1 VNALV
6 AVFSVLVGLFVL
18 AQLANVKV
26 WRAWWQ
32 YLRSHTWRYWWE
44 VSWLRLVLALLLVG
58 GLVYWGL
65 FLAPE
70 N

>member
-1 VNALV
+1 
-6 AVFSVLVGLFVL
+6 VLVGLFVL

-32 YLRSHTWRYWWE
+32 AVRSHTWRYWWE

-58 GLVYWGL
+58 GLVCWVL
-65 FLAPE
+65 FDPRFAG
-70 N
+70 